1 MPGGSMQCEIRFDPR
16 CARRW
21 IATLVGELRRR
32 RIGVRLQS
40 VSDAGAMPA
49 AVGWVEALEARLYRS
64 ARPLGGNL
72 TTDDIARL
80 TNAEPQTATIDLI
93 IDLTTGKS
101 ASHSDVPVLQ
111 PLIEGLTLEAG
122 IAAALLDRRPPR
134 VAIVLHTPEGKNVV
148 TEGVPAVPEAAVF
161 TRGYETVA
169 ARIVTL
175 IVQAVEHV
183 SQKHPAT
190 SGHALAAPTSP
201 ASVSVPGIIDGLA
214 FVAGTLTEKIRLKLK
229 RRRSEADRWTV
240 GWRMVKDDAVIERLE
255 WPASGYQWL
264 PDDGLRYYADPFV
277 FAHKGRRYL
286 FVEEFIYA
294 SCRGHLSV
302 ADWLGD
308 GWSIP
313 RPILER
319 EYHLSWPR
327 VFTHGGEIYML
338 PETSEA
344 RTLELY
350 RAVDFPDKWEIA
362 SVLATDLSL
371 ADATTITRD
380 GETWMLAAIADG
392 GCTSSWDG
400 LAILRGEGP
409 TEPMRL
415 VSDGACLVDVRA
427 ARPAGDIVQVGG
439 EWRRPVQDC
448 ALGYGSALGIARI
461 DALSADG
468 YRQTLLKRLPP
479 DPAWGAIGVHTLNVA
494 DGIEVIDINRGFD
507 IRRNNVLD

>member
-1 MPGGSMQCEIRFDPR
+1 MQCEIRFDPL

-21 IATLVGELRRR
+21 IAILVGELRRR
-32 RIGVRLQS
+32 RLCVRLRSVS
-40 VSDAGAMPA
+40 VSDGAIPST
-49 AVGWVEALEARLYRS
+49 VRCVEAIESRLYRS
-64 ARPLGGNL
+64 SRPLGAML
-72 TTDDIARL
+72 ASDEIARL
-80 TNAEPQTATIDLI
+80 AAEYPQSIPADLIVDLSGHNAEADHPGAQ
-93 IDLTTGKS
+93 
-101 ASHSDVPVLQ
+101 VLL
-111 PLIEGLTLEAG
+111 PLAEGMALEAG
-122 IAAALLDRRPPR
+122 IAAALLERRPPR
-134 VAIVLHTPEGKNVV
+134 LTIILQTSEGARVV
-148 TEGVPAVPEAAVF
+148 SEGVPAVPDASVYL
-161 TRGYETVA
+161 RGYETVA
-169 ARIVTL
+169 ARVVTL
-175 IVQAVEHV
+175 LVQAIEHV
-183 SQKHPAT
+183 AGKRPPIGPAK
-190 SGHALAAPTSP
+190 
-201 ASVSVPGIIDGLA
+201 VPHTAKRPGVVDGLA
-214 FVAGTLTEKIRLKLK
+214 FVAEAVAEKIRLKWK
-229 RRRSEADRWTV
+229 RRRAEPDRWTV
-240 GWRMVKDDAVIERLE
+240 GWREVQGDAVIERLA
-255 WPASGYQWL
+255 WPTGGYQWL

-286 FVEEFIYA
+286 FVEEYVYA
-294 SCRGHLSV
+294 TCRGHLSV

-327 VFTHGGEIYML
+327 VFAHEGEIYML

-350 RAVDFPDKWEIA
+350 RAIDFPDKWEIA

-371 ADATTITRD
+371 ADATTLTRD
-380 GETWMLAAIADG
+380 GETWMLAAITDG
-392 GCTSSWDG
+392 VGTSSWDG

-409 TEPMRL
+409 TQPMRL

-427 ARPAGDIVQVGG
+427 ARPAGDIVRVGN

-461 DALSADG
+461 DELSAEG
-468 YRQTLLKRLPP
+468 YRQTMLKRLPP

-507 IRRNNVLD
+507 IRRGNVAD

>member
-1 MPGGSMQCEIRFDPR
+1 MQCEIRFDPR
-16 CARRW
+16 YARRW
-21 IATLVGELRRR
+21 IAILVGELRRR
-32 RIGVRLQS
+32 RIGVRLQP
-40 VSDAGAMPA
+40 VSDTAGAMPA
-49 AVGWVEALEARLYRS
+49 ALSWVEALEGRLYQS
-64 ARPLGGNL
+64 ARVLGGAL
-72 TTDDIARL
+72 AADDIALL
-80 TNAEPQTATIDLI
+80 TGAEPQTSVADII
-93 IDLTTGKS
+93 IDLTIAGGTN
-101 ASHSDVPVLQ
+101 ATTVPILVPQ
-111 PLIEGLTLEAG
+111 AEGMALEAG

-134 VAIVLHTPEGKNVV
+134 IAIVLQTPAGRSVV
-148 TEGVPAVPEAAVF
+148 AEGVPAVPEAAVF
-161 TRGYETVA
+161 TRGFETVA
-169 ARIVTL
+169 ARVVTL
-175 IVQAVEHV
+175 IVQAVERV
-183 SQKHPAT
+183 AEKR
-190 SGHALAAPTSP
+190 
-201 ASVSVPGIIDGLA
+201 PGISGTAPIATVPLPGVVQGLA
-214 FVAGTLTEKIRLKLK
+214 FVAETFVEKLRLKLK
-229 RRRSEADRWTV
+229 RRRAQADRWTV
-240 GWRMVKDDAVIERLE
+240 GWREVQGDAVIEQLE
-255 WPASGYQWL
+255 WPAAGYQWL

-286 FVEEFIYA
+286 FVEEYVYA
-294 SCRGHLSV
+294 TCRGHLSV

-327 VFTHGGEIYML
+327 VFSHGGEIYML

-350 RAVDFPDKWEIA
+350 RAIDFPDKWEIA

-371 ADATTITRD
+371 ADATMITRE

-392 GCTSSWDG
+392 IGASSWDG

-415 VSDGACLVDVRA
+415 VSDGACLIDVRA
-427 ARPAGDIVQVGG
+427 ARPAGDIVRVGD

-461 DALSADG
+461 DELSAEG
-468 YRQTLLKRLPP
+468 YRQTLLKRLLP
-479 DPAWGAIGVHTLNVA
+479 DPSWGAIGVHTLNVA

-507 IRRNNVLD
+507 IRRNNVAH